1 MLGWRTDP
9 GSAGGPAHLVCEA
22 LARAGLPHAFTLK
35 PSSDGDAGAR
45 PGPPAETLSL
55 VGLEGVAL
63 FRPAQV
69 HGAEVARP
77 SGAPP
82 GTLPGKAD
90 AVVVRGAGAAAI
102 ATADC
107 VGAIVAAPEAGAF
120 AVVHAGWRGTIAG
133 ALPAAIR
140 ALAAESGARPEA
152 MIVALGP
159 SIGGCCYEVGSEVAD
174 RFRAAFAAD
183 LQPPVFGRRGDA
195 TTLDLSAANRHQ
207 AIAEGIPASSV
218 HACGICTSCRN
229 DICWSYRRE
238 GPRAGRMWTLAGL
251 KK

>member
-1 MLGWRTDP
+1 MNP
-9 GSAGGPAHLVCEA
+9 ESAGGPAHLVCEA
-22 LARAGLPHAFTLK
+22 LAQAGLPHAFTLK
-35 PSSDGDAGAR
+35 PSGARDAGYR
-45 PGPPAETLSL
+45 PGPPAEAVAL
-55 VGLEGVAL
+55 VGLGGAAV
-63 FRPAQV
+63 FRPTQV

-77 SGAPP
+77 SDAPP
-82 GTLPGKAD
+82 ATLPEKAD

-107 VGAIVAAPEAGAF
+107 VGAIVAAPRAGAF

-140 ALAAESGARPEA
+140 ALAGESGARPES
-152 MIVALGP
+152 MIVAFGP
-159 SIGGCCYEVGSEVAD
+159 SIGGCCYEVGPEVAD

-183 LQPPVFGRRGDA
+183 LQPPVFGRGEGA

-207 AIAEGIPASSV
+207 AIAEGIPPAQI

-238 GPRAGRMWTLAGL
+238 GPRAGRMWTIAGL
-251 KK
+251 KA